1 MEHFDNPMLTRR
13 GALAAGMT
21 GLAGAFLAACGGTT
35 GSAGPAK
42 QVATTA
48 TVEPNLVIANW
59 VDFQAPGNLKAFAAQ
74 EHVRI
79 TKASYGSE
87 EELLA
92 KLEAG
97 GSAYDLVVPGGSGLQ
112 QLRERNLA
120 QELNHALLP
129 NIRNVLPQFDG
140 EGYDPGNRFSVPKD
154 YGITS
159 FFWRPAAIRTAPR
172 TLRDGFDAIRANP
185 RVQVNLI
192 ESPNELINAA
202 LAALGHSINT
212 TDNGQL
218 DDAKA
223 LLLAIKPN
231 VDSISSTYLE
241 RGQRGEIDLALGY
254 SGDARRIEQARAAKH
269 DDVRFLVPEGRCQY
283 FVDLW
288 VIPTAAKD
296 PVAAHKFI
304 NFILDPKRAAAE
316 QAYVQFGS
324 TVKGTDAYVPA
335 DLAHD
340 PIANIPAEAIRRFE
354 TAAVYTPAVTRKRND
369 IYTAF
374 KAA

>member
-1 MEHFDNPMLTRR
+1 MDRFNNINMTRR
-13 GALAAGMT
+13 SALAAGMT

-35 GSAGPAK
+35 GSAGPVK
-42 QVATTA
+42 EVATTA
-48 TVEPNLVIANW
+48 AVEPHLVIANW
-59 VDFQAPGNLKAFAAQ
+59 VDFQAPANLKAFAAQ
-74 EHVRI
+74 ERVRI

-97 GSAYDLVVPGGSGLQ
+97 GSAYDLVVPGGSGLD
-112 QLRERNLA
+112 QLRARGLA

-129 NIRNVLPQFDG
+129 NLKNVLPQFDG
-140 EGYDPGNRFSVPKD
+140 KGYDPGNRFSVPKD

-159 FFWRPAAIRTAPR
+159 FFWRPAAVRTPLR
-172 TLRDGFDAIRANP
+172 TLMDGFAAIRANP
-185 RVQVNLI
+185 HVRVNLI

-202 LAALGHSINT
+202 LAALGHSINS

-223 LLLAIKPN
+223 LLLSIKPN

-241 RGQRGEIDLALGY
+241 AGQRGEIDLALGY
-254 SGDARRIEQARAAKH
+254 SGDARRIEQSRIAKH
-269 DDVRFLVPEGRCQY
+269 DTVKFLVPDGGCQY

-316 QAYVQFGS
+316 QEYIQFGS
-324 TVKGTDAYVPA
+324 TVDGTAAYVPA
-335 DLAHD
+335 ALAKD
-340 PIANIPAEAIRRFE
+340 PTVDIPAAAIRRYE
-354 TAAVYTPAVTRKRND
+354 TSAVYTPAITRKRND

>member
-1 MEHFDNPMLTRR
+1 
-13 GALAAGMT
+13 MT

-35 GSAGPAK
+35 GSAGAVRE
-42 QVATTA
+42 VATTA
-48 TVEPNLVIANW
+48 AVEPNLIIANW
-59 VDFQAPGNLKAFAAQ
+59 VDFQSPANLKAFAAQ
-74 EHVRI
+74 QRVKI

-112 QLRERNLA
+112 QLRDRNLA

-129 NIRNVLPQFDG
+129 NLRNVLPQFDG
-140 EGYDPGNRFSVPKD
+140 QGYDQGNRFSVPKD

-159 FFWRPAAIRTAPR
+159 FMWRPAVIRTAPT
-172 TLRDGFDAIRANP
+172 TLMDGFDAIKANP
-185 RVQVNLI
+185 RAQVNLI
-192 ESPNELINAA
+192 ESPDELINAA

-212 TDNGQL
+212 TSDGQL
-218 DDAKA
+218 DDAKS

-241 RGQRGEIDLALGY
+241 RGQRGEIDLALAY
-254 SGDARRIEQARAAKH
+254 SGDARRIEVSRAAKH
-269 DDVRFLVPEGRCQY
+269 DEVKFLIPAGGCQY

-288 VIPTAAKD
+288 VIPAAAKD

-304 NFILDPKRAAAE
+304 NFILDPRRAAAE
-316 QAYVQFGS
+316 QEYIQFGS
-324 TVKGTDAYVPA
+324 TVAGTDAYVPA
-335 DLAHD
+335 SLAKD
-340 PIANIPAEAIRRFE
+340 PIVDIPAEAIRRYE
-354 TAAVYTPAVTRKRND
+354 TSGVYTPAVTRKRND